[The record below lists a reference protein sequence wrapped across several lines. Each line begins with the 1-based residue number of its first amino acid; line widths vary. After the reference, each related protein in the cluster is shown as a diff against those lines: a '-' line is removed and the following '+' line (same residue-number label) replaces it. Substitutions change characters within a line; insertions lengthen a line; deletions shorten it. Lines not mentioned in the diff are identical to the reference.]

1 MNRVLAVAL
10 SALVSG
16 CASLQA
22 PTPIDQ
28 RGVAQVQLEL
38 KRQIGVFMQL
48 DAADNLA
55 RAAELWTAA
64 QTQAGREAYEKRF
77 WCGIGDV
84 DFKIDS
90 VKVEMLTSTET
101 TKTLS
106 AKFSIFAN
114 LSAASTDANSQDL
127 QFSLG
132 LSAHQPNITP
142 LTGLTA
148 DQRAALVSGAP
159 IAAVLLNTRD
169 GFIAAARK
177 NPGDDLRQI
186 AMPCFADLT
195 DGKQNGSHSVKIAAD
210 VTRTGEAS
218 TITLTSVAL
227 GPALD
232 IKSGSNTSIEVSFS
246 HQPLLTYEELDAKT
260 MPARLRPA
268 ASPASTADIRRA
280 GRSLLVL
287 AADETPAGPRRTV
300 QDAREEPK
308 PVTPQDPCAGLDP
321 PAAWVCKHQ
330 GEMQVI
336 SPDGATVADRPA
348 PPKPRPAP
356 PEPRRTTP

>member
-1 MNRVLAVAL
+1 
-10 SALVSG
+10 
-16 CASLQA
+16 LQA
-22 PTPIDQ
+22 ATPIDQ
-28 RGVAQVQLEL
+28 HGVAQVQLEL

-48 DAADNLA
+48 DAADNLS
-55 RAAELWTAA
+55 RGAELWTAA
-64 QTQAGREAYEKRF
+64 QTQEGREAYEKRF

-101 TKTLS
+101 TKKLS

-114 LSAASTDANSQDL
+114 LSEASDDANSQDL

-148 DQRAALVSGAP
+148 DQRAALLSAAP
-159 IAAVLLNTRD
+159 IAAVLLSTRD

-177 NPGDDLRQI
+177 NPGDDPRQT

-195 DGKQNGSHSVKIAAD
+195 DGDKNGSHSVKIAAE
-210 VTRTGEAS
+210 VTRTGEVS

-227 GPALD
+227 GPSLE
-232 IKSGSNTSIEVSFS
+232 IKSGSNTSIAVSFS
-246 HQPLLTYEELDAKT
+246 HQPLLTYEELDSKT
-260 MPARLRPA
+260 MPARLRAVA
-268 ASPASTADIRRA
+268 APRSVSTADVRRA

-287 AADETPAGPRRTV
+287 AADETPAARRGTV

-308 PVTPQDPCAGLDP
+308 PAPPQDPCAGLDP

-330 GEMQVI
+330 GEMQEI
-336 SPDGATVADRPA
+336 SPDSPTMADRPVA
-348 PPKPRPAP
+348 PKPRPVP
-356 PEPRRTTP
+356 TEPQRPAR